1 MKNTENKVNLIIEEI
16 KKNETD
22 RKVTLILSESKAEKC
37 STSKVEEIRQI
48 FNTNPKVKDLFK
60 FAINRILK
68 DVFPDNYYNKGAYG
82 DGEMS
87 GIYDLEQEGR
97 SVINKLNTNY
107 SCFCVL
113 LRDVNKVLT
122 SQRQQ
127 PISFQNLNDYDQI
140 NQVKRFV
147 NVIDQFKTRIFNP
160 ESSTFQSLMMVLG
173 QTHAWGQK
181 REDSTVGILKKEF
194 GQDNVNAVGK
204 LGSKED
210 MIGGIDCEI
219 IVDGVTKTAQI
230 KPFTYISEEHHFI
243 IVLGSGNVKK
253 YKTDWLIFSKNN
265 KEILI
270 FENNNTTIVDGNFV
284 FPEKSL
290 IYTLS

>member
-16 KKNETD
+16 NKNEMD
-22 RKVTLILSESKAEKC
+22 RKITLVLSESKAEKC
-37 STSKVEEIRQI
+37 STSKVEEIRHL

-60 FAINRILK
+60 YAINRILK
-68 DVFPDNYYNKGAYG
+68 NVFPDNFYDRGRYG

-87 GIYDLEQEGR
+87 GIYDLEQQGR

-113 LRDVNKVLT
+113 LRDVNKVLK
-122 SQRQQ
+122 SKNQQ
-127 PISFQNLNDYDQI
+127 PISFQNISELEQI

-147 NVIDQFKTRIFNP
+147 NVIDEYKKRIFNP

-181 REDSTVGILKKEF
+181 REDSTVEILKKEF
-194 GQDNVNAVGK
+194 GQDNVKSVGK
-204 LGSKED
+204 LGSSED

-230 KPFTYISEEHHFI
+230 KPFIAISEEHHFI
-243 IVLGSGNVKK
+243 VVLGSGNVKK

-270 FENNNTTIVDGNFV
+270 FENNNTTIVNGNFV